1 MKKILALAGS
11 AALAAG
17 LVGAALAVDVQTNGS
32 FEDGS
37 VDPPPGGFT
46 ALGAGSTAI
55 TGWVV
60 GGSVEIIDD
69 GFWEASDGAHS
80 IDLNGSSQGAISQTI
95 PTSIGATYTVRFDL
109 SGNPDGGPAEKTL
122 NVSATGAT
130 LQSYSFV
137 NGAGVI
143 RTDMNWQTKLYTF
156 MATSTSTTITFQST
170 TEAQPA
176 QPNWYGPAL
185 DNVVIT
191 ETLPTAEQ
199 CKKGGWESMI
209 DRTGNAFKN
218 QGDCVS
224 FFATGGKN
232 PGAGQ

>member
-1 MKKILALAGS
+1 MLALAGS

-17 LVGAALAVDVQTNGS
+17 LLGAALAVDVQTNGS
-32 FEDGS
+32 FEAGNTGGGFTLEPAGSTDITGWNVVSGS
-37 VDPPPGGFT
+37 VDYIQGH
-46 ALGAGSTAI
+46 
-55 TGWVV
+55 WV
-60 GGSVEIIDD
+60 
-69 GFWEASDGAHS
+69 ASDGARS

-95 PTSIGATYTVRFDL
+95 PTSIGATYTVTFDL
-109 SGNPDGGPAEKTL
+109 SGNPDGAPTVKTL
-122 NVSATGAT
+122 DVSATGAAPVG
-130 LQSYSFV
+130 YSFDVAAAGIV
-137 NGAGVI
+137 NRLVDMKW
-143 RTDMNWQTKLYTF
+143 RTETYTF
-156 MATSTSTTITFQST
+156 MATAASTTILFQST
-170 TEAQPA
+170 TAGDF
-176 QPNWYGPAL
+176 YGPAL

-209 DRTGNAFKN
+209 DSTGNAFKN